1 MRRLEN
7 KVCVVTGAAGGIGL
21 AAAERLTQ
29 EGAMVEGIDL
39 REHGV
44 GRLTLE
50 RDLTDEDA
58 VRDAFACIRAEYG
71 RVDVLFNNAGLND
84 KGDGAV
90 MQVSSE
96 TWDRVLSAN
105 LRTVY
110 LCCKHGIPH
119 LLDNDPAKGSVI
131 NTATF
136 LTTMG
141 AATAQM
147 AYAAA
152 KAGVVALSRD
162 LGVHLARSGVR
173 VNALALGPIATPAL
187 QDLFAADPKETKR
200 RMTHIP
206 MGRFGQA
213 EEVAAAVAFL
223 ASDDA
228 GYITGSLFPLD
239 GAISIAYTVPES

>member
-1 MRRLEN
+1 MRRLQN

-21 AAAERLTQ
+21 ATAERLTE
-29 EGAMVEGIDL
+29 EGGLVEGIDL
-39 REHGV
+39 REHRV
-44 GRLTLE
+44 GRLGLRT
-50 RDLTDEDA
+50 DLADEEA
-58 VRDAFACIRAEYG
+58 VRDAFAVIQAEYG
-71 RVDVLFNNAGLND
+71 RIDVLFNNAGLND
-84 KGDGAV
+84 KADGTI
-90 MQVSSE
+90 MNVSSE
-96 TWDRVLSAN
+96 TWDRVLDAN
-105 LRTVY
+105 LRTVF

-119 LLDNDPAKGSVI
+119 LLQNDPPKGSVI

-136 LTTMG
+136 LSTMG

-152 KAGVVALSRD
+152 KAAVVALSRD

-187 QDLFAADPKETKR
+187 QDLFAADPEETKR

-206 MGRFGQA
+206 MGRFGSPD
-213 EEVAAAVAFL
+213 EVAAAVAFL

-239 GAISIAYTVPES
+239 GAISIAYTVPGS

>member
-1 MRRLEN
+1 MRRLED
-7 KVCVVTGAAGGIGL
+7 KVCVVTGAAGGVGL
-21 AAAERLTQ
+21 AAAKRLTQ
-29 EGAMVEGIDL
+29 EGALVEGIDL

-44 GRLTLE
+44 GRLGLE
-50 RDLTDEDA
+50 LDLVDEEA
-58 VRDAFACIRAEYG
+58 VREAFARIRAEYG
-71 RVDVLFNNAGLND
+71 RIDVLFNNAGLND
-84 KGDGAV
+84 KDDGPV
-90 MQVSSE
+90 MDVSSD
-96 TWDRVLSAN
+96 TWDRVLDAN
-105 LRTVY
+105 LRTVF
-110 LCCKHGIPH
+110 LCCRYGIPH
-119 LLDNDPAKGSVI
+119 LLANDPPKGSVI

-187 QDLFAADPKETKR
+187 QGLFAADPEETKR

-206 MGRFGQA
+206 MGRFGLA

-239 GAISIAYTVPES
+239 GAISIAYTVP